1 MAYATIDQLAEAL
14 EIRVTDANRQ
24 LLTDCLE
31 AAALEID
38 HFLEGQ
44 PIVAPPEALLVRTNI
59 NRAVEWVKA
68 PATYNGGVGFTDTG
82 ILQSPASGFERHAAA
97 LLLFKMAWGLA

>member
-1 MAYATIDQLAEAL
+1 MAYATTDQLAEAL

-31 AAALEID
+31 AAATEID

-44 PIVAPPEALLVRTNI
+44 PIVAPPLALLVRTNV
-59 NRAVEWVKA
+59 NRGVEWVKA
-68 PATYNGGVGFTDTG
+68 PAAYNGGVGFAETG
-82 ILQSPASGFERHAAA
+82 VLQSPASGFERHAAV
-97 LLLFKMAWGLA
+97 LLPYKTAWGLA